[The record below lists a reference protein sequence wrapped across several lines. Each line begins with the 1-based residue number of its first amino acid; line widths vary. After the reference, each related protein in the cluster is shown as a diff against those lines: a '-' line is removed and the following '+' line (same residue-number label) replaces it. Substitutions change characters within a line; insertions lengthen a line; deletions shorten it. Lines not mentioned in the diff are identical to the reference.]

1 MAQSDI
7 SASAPLLL
15 DGAILSW
22 QWSLP
27 FIGLLLTIATGPL
40 LFPRIWSRHYGKIAA
55 GWSALTIAGIAFA
68 FGATTALDAFL
79 RAMLLDYM
87 SFIALLF
94 SLYVVAGGILVTGNL
109 HGTPAGNTGML
120 LVATGLASLV
130 GTTGAAM
137 IAVRPLIRANLHRR
151 HNAHVL
157 VFAIFLVANVG
168 GALTPL
174 GNPPLFVGFLH
185 GVDFF
190 WPAQHLFL
198 PASLVIAIVLAIFA
212 AIDFVYYA
220 REHHDLVSRHKKEVT
235 VVRIQGLVNVYLLGC
250 IIAAILLSATWK
262 PNIDIAIRGIT
273 LEAQNIV
280 RDVIIVVVALISL
293 KLTPAEHREANGYS
307 WEPIREVAKLFAAI
321 FVCIIPMLAMLN
333 AGPRG
338 AFAWMLALTSSG
350 DTVHNLAYFWFSGI
364 LSSFLDNAPTY
375 LMFFELAGGD
385 PRELMGPLGGT
396 LAAIS
401 LGASSM
407 GAMTYIG
414 NAPNLMIYAIG
425 VERGIA
431 MPSFFAFMG
440 WSCVILLPVFT
451 IVGWLYFG

>member
-1 MAQSDI
+1 MQ
-7 SASAPLLL
+7 ASTPLLL
-15 DGAILSW
+15 DGAVLSW
-22 QWSLP
+22 PWSLP

-55 GWSALTIAGIAFA
+55 GWSALTVVAIAFA
-68 FGATTALDAFL
+68 FGAATALDALL

-120 LVATGLASLV
+120 LLGTVLASLV

-157 VFAIFLVANVG
+157 VFAIFLVCNVG

-185 GVDFF
+185 GVDFS
-190 WPAQHLFL
+190 WPAQHLFSA
-198 PASLVIAIVLAIFA
+198 ASLVVVMVLAIFA
-212 AIDFVYYA
+212 AIDLWYYS
-220 REHHDLVSRHKKEVT
+220 REHRDVVSRHKKEVT
-235 VVRIQGLVNVYLLGC
+235 VVRIRGVINIYLLGC

-262 PNIDIAIRGIT
+262 PDIVITIRGVT
-273 LEAQNIV
+273 LESQNLV
-280 RDVIIVVVALISL
+280 RDALIVVVALVSL
-293 KLTPAEHREANGYS
+293 KLTPAEHREANGFS
-307 WEPIREVAKLFAAI
+307 WEPIREVAKLFAGI
-321 FVCIIPMLAMLN
+321 FVCIIPMLAMLS

-338 AFAWMLALTSSG
+338 AFDWMLALTSTG
-350 DTVHNLAYFWFSGI
+350 DTTHNLAYFWLSGM

-385 PRELMGPLGGT
+385 ARELMGPLAGT

-414 NAPNLMIYAIG
+414 NAPNLMIYAIA
-425 VERGIA
+425 VERGVA

-440 WSCVILLPVFT
+440 WSSAVLLPVFAV
-451 IVGWLYFG
+451 VGWVYFG

>member
-1 MAQSDI
+1 MQE
-7 SASAPLLL
+7 SAPLLL
-15 DGAILSW
+15 DGAALSW
-22 QWSLP
+22 RWSLP

-40 LFPRIWSRHYGKIAA
+40 LYPRIWSRHYGKIAA
-55 GWSALTIAGIAFA
+55 GWSALTVVAIAFA
-68 FGATTALDAFL
+68 FGAATALDAFL

-120 LVATGLASLV
+120 LVGTALASLV

-137 IAVRPLIRANLHRR
+137 ITVRPLIRANLHRR

-157 VFAIFLVANVG
+157 VFAIFLIANVG
-168 GALTPL
+168 GTLTPL

-190 WPAQHLFL
+190 WPAQHLFSA
-198 PASLVIAIVLAIFA
+198 ASLVVAMVLAIFA
-212 AIDFVYYA
+212 AIDFWYYR
-220 REHHDLVSRHKKEVT
+220 REHHDVASPHDKDVT
-235 VVRIQGLVNVYLLGC
+235 VVRIRGLVNIYLLGG
-250 IIAAILLSATWK
+250 IIAAILLSVTWK
-262 PNIDIAIRGIT
+262 PDIVITIRGAS
-273 LEAQNIV
+273 LEVQNLV
-280 RDVIIVVVALISL
+280 RDAIIVAVAFVSL
-293 KLTPAEHREANGYS
+293 KLTPVEHREANGFS
-307 WEPIREVAKLFAAI
+307 WEPIREVAKLFAGI
-321 FVCIIPMLAMLN
+321 FVCIIPMLAMLS

-338 AFAWMLALTSSG
+338 AFAWMLALTSSDG
-350 DTVHNLAYFWFSGI
+350 TTHNLAYFWLSGM

-385 PRELMGPLGGT
+385 ARELMGSLAGT

-440 WSCVILLPVFT
+440 WSCAALLPVFA
-451 IVGWLYFG
+451 IVGWVYFG

>member
-1 MAQSDI
+1 MQ
-7 SASAPLLL
+7 ASTPLLL

-22 QWSLP
+22 PWSLP
-27 FIGLLLTIATGPL
+27 FIGLLLTIATGPM

-55 GWSALTIAGIAFA
+55 GWSALTVVAIAFA
-68 FGATTALDAFL
+68 FDAATALDAFL

-120 LVATGLASLV
+120 LLATALASLV

-137 IAVRPLIRANLHRR
+137 IAVRPLIRANLHRQ
-151 HNAHVL
+151 HCAHVL

-190 WPAQHLFL
+190 WPVQHLFSA
-198 PASLVIAIVLAIFA
+198 ASLLVVMVLAIFV
-212 AIDFVYYA
+212 AIDFWYYS
-220 REHHDLVSRHKKEVT
+220 RESHDFVSRHKGEVT
-235 VVRIQGLVNVYLLGC
+235 VVRIQGVVNIYLLGC
-250 IIAAILLSATWK
+250 VIAAILLSATWK
-262 PNIDIAIRGIT
+262 PDIVVTIRGTT
-273 LEAQNIV
+273 LESQNIV
-280 RDVIIVVVALISL
+280 RDAIIVVVALVSL
-293 KLTPAEHREANGYS
+293 KLTPAEHREANGFS
-307 WEPIREVAKLFAAI
+307 WEPIREVAKLFAGI
-321 FVCIIPMLAMLN
+321 FVCIIPMLAMLS

-338 AFAWMLALTSSG
+338 AFAWMLALTSTG
-350 DTVHNLAYFWFSGI
+350 GTTHNLAYFWLSGM

-385 PRELMGPLGGT
+385 ARELMGPHAGT

-431 MPSFFAFMG
+431 MPSFFAFMA
-440 WSCVILLPVFT
+440 WSSAILLPVFA
-451 IVGWLYFG
+451 IVGWVYFG